1 MSSFHHH
8 FSHASETTVEA
19 TRWGIAIAVVLIV
32 LSTVLMVR
40 SRLENSPYA
49 PDPVPVAE
57 SGVWESLRDWR

>member
-1 MSSFHHH
+1 M
-8 FSHASETTVEA
+8 TVEV

-40 SRLENSPYA
+40 SRLENSPYV

-57 SGVWESLRDWR
+57 SGGWESLRDWR

>member
-1 MSSFHHH
+1 MSL
-8 FSHASETTVEA
+8 SHSHVSHPSATTVEV

-40 SRLENSPYA
+40 SRLENSPHA